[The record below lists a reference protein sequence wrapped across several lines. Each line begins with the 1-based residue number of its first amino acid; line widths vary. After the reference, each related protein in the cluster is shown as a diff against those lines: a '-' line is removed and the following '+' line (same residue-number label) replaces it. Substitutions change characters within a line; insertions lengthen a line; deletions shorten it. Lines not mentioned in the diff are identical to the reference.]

1 MIVGGRRIWSAI
13 LDVSFKSMLKLLLY
27 FVYRKYPHHTHIEN
41 LSLKLVFFSILH
53 WKRFPQE
60 RCRCVPF
67 YLIKLP
73 ILLSCSWKLRTLGR
87 EKSLGSTYI
96 KMTQS
101 LEKFTNCR
109 CQNKLKNILTY
120 INILIFS
127 LKCKVLHHILSI
139 VLCFVHTLKINLC
152 SSADC

>member
-1 MIVGGRRIWSAI
+1 MLA
-13 LDVSFKSMLKLLLY
+13 LNPCLNYYFTSFTGNALTL
-27 FVYRKYPHHTHIEN
+27 HIE
-41 LSLKLVFFSILH
+41 FICEISIFLMFH
-53 WKRFPQE
+53 WKHFPWE
-60 RCRCVPF
+60 RCRCVF
-67 YLIKLP
+67 FSLIQ
-73 ILLSCSWKLRTLGR
+73 LLIVPSCSWKLRTLGKK
-87 EKSLGSTYI
+87 KSLGSTYI

-152 SSADC
+152 SGADC